1 MEPENEWWRSRWL
14 VRHVVFVPVG
24 TFIATYL
31 LSLPFGVGI
40 WNNAKDIKIAS
51 DVVDLGAVVYTT
63 IAVLTEGSVR
73 MIWWALDQR
82 RKWRAKMREEAKA
95 EVKAEAVAE
104 VLAEVLAGVL
114 TSGRAAA
121 NAGETLED
129 WLERMEEER
138 AKGD

>member
-1 MEPENEWWRSRWL
+1 MEPENEWWKSRWL

-40 WNNAKDIKIAS
+40 WNNAKDIKTAS
-51 DVVDLGAVVYTT
+51 DIVDLGAVVYTT
-63 IAVLTEGSVR
+63 IAVLTEGSVK

-95 EVKAEAVAE
+95 EAKAEVVAE
-104 VLAEVLAGVL
+104 VL

-121 NAGETLED
+121 NAGETLEE
-129 WLERMEEER
+129 WLERLEDAH

>member
-1 MEPENEWWRSRWL
+1 LEPENEWWRSRWL

-104 VLAEVLAGVL
+104 VLAEVVAEVL

-121 NAGETLED
+121 NAGETLEE

>member
-1 MEPENEWWRSRWL
+1 M
-14 VRHVVFVPVG
+14 VFVPVG
-24 TFIATYL
+24 TLIATYL
-31 LSLPFGVGI
+31 LSLPFGVGL
-40 WNNAKDIKIAS
+40 WNNPKDIKTAS
-51 DVVDLGAVVYTT
+51 DIVDLGAVVYMT

-95 EVKAEAVAE
+95 EVKAEVVAE
-104 VLAEVLAGVL
+104 VL

-121 NAGETLED
+121 NAGETLEE
-129 WLERMEEER
+129 WLKRMEEER

>member
-1 MEPENEWWRSRWL
+1 MEPENEWWKSRWL

-40 WNNAKDIKIAS
+40 WNNAKDIKTAS

-95 EVKAEAVAE
+95 EARAEAKAEVVAE
-104 VLAEVLAGVL
+104 VL

-121 NAGETLED
+121 NAGETLEE
-129 WLERMEEER
+129 WLERLEEER
-138 AKGD
+138 VKGD

>member
-31 LSLPFGVGI
+31 LSLPFGVGL
-40 WNNAKDIKIAS
+40 WNNSEDIKTAS

-95 EVKAEAVAE
+95 EAKAEAVAE
-104 VLAEVLAGVL
+104 VL

-121 NAGETLED
+121 DAGETLEE
-129 WLERMEEER
+129 WLERLEDAR
-138 AKGD
+138 

>member
-1 MEPENEWWRSRWL
+1 MEPENEWWKSRWL

-40 WNNAKDIKIAS
+40 WNNAKDIKTAS

-63 IAVLTEGSVR
+63 IAVLTEGSVK

-95 EVKAEAVAE
+95 EAKAEVVAE
-104 VLAEVLAGVL
+104 VL

-121 NAGETLED
+121 NAGETLEE
-129 WLERMEEER
+129 WLERLEDAH

>member
-1 MEPENEWWRSRWL
+1 MKRPC
-14 VRHVVFVPVG
+14 
-24 TFIATYL
+24 
-31 LSLPFGVGI
+31 
-40 WNNAKDIKIAS
+40 WNNAKDIKTAS
-51 DVVDLGAVVYTT
+51 DIVDLGAVVYTT
-63 IAVLTEGSVR
+63 IAVPTEGSVR

-95 EVKAEAVAE
+95 EAVAE
-104 VLAEVLAGVL
+104 VLAEVL

-129 WLERMEEER
+129 WLERLEEER

>member
-1 MEPENEWWRSRWL
+1 MEPENEWWKSRWL

-31 LSLPFGVGI
+31 LSLPFGVGL
-40 WNNAKDIKIAS
+40 WNNAKDIKTAS

-95 EVKAEAVAE
+95 EAKAEAVAE
-104 VLAEVLAGVL
+104 VVAEVL

-121 NAGETLED
+121 NAGETLEE
-129 WLERMEEER
+129 WLERLEDAH

>member
-40 WNNAKDIKIAS
+40 WNNAKDIKTAS

-104 VLAEVLAGVL
+104 VVAEVL

>member
-1 MEPENEWWRSRWL
+1 MVENRWL

-31 LSLPFGVGI
+31 LSLPFGVGL
-40 WNNAKDIKIAS
+40 WNNANAIKTAS

-95 EVKAEAVAE
+95 EAVAE
-104 VLAEVLAGVL
+104 VVDEVLI
-114 TSGRAAA
+114 SGRAAA
-121 NAGETLED
+121 DAGETLEE
-129 WLERMEEER
+129 WLDRMEGAR
-138 AKGD
+138 AKGN

>member
-1 MEPENEWWRSRWL
+1 LEPENEWWRSRWL

-95 EVKAEAVAE
+95 EAVAE
-104 VLAEVLAGVL
+104 VVAEVL

-121 NAGETLED
+121 NAGETLEE

>member
-95 EVKAEAVAE
+95 EAVAE
-104 VLAEVLAGVL
+104 VVAEVL

-121 NAGETLED
+121 NAGETLEE

>member
-1 MEPENEWWRSRWL
+1 MEPENEWWKSRWL

-31 LSLPFGVGI
+31 LSLPFGVGL
-40 WNNAKDIKIAS
+40 WNNAKDIKTAS

-95 EVKAEAVAE
+95 EAVAE
-104 VLAEVLAGVL
+104 VVAEVL

-121 NAGETLED
+121 NAGETLEE
-129 WLERMEEER
+129 WLERLEDAH

>member
-1 MEPENEWWRSRWL
+1 MEPENEWWKSRWL

-40 WNNAKDIKIAS
+40 WNNAKDIKTAS

-82 RKWRAKMREEAKA
+82 RKWRARMREEAKA
-95 EVKAEAVAE
+95 EVVAE
-104 VLAEVLAGVL
+104 VL

-121 NAGETLED
+121 NAGETLEE
-129 WLERMEEER
+129 WLERLEEER
-138 AKGD
+138 VKGD

>member
-1 MEPENEWWRSRWL
+1 LEPENEWWKSRWL

-40 WNNAKDIKIAS
+40 WNNAKDIKTAS

-63 IAVLTEGSVR
+63 IAVLTEGSVK

-95 EVKAEAVAE
+95 EAKAEVVAE
-104 VLAEVLAGVL
+104 VL

-121 NAGETLED
+121 NAGETLEE
-129 WLERMEEER
+129 WLERLEDAH